1 MRVLLTFLPLFLSII
16 LLQLSSGAIGPLD
29 ALSGIKLGF
38 STPEIGL
45 HQTLIKRLEEE
56 GYSKDLLN
64 LRVEFEYANASSLDL
79 VVIADF
85 KGDNRLR
92 RAIQRWCVDAC
103 TENGWEIPFTQ
114 IALHNHSTTT
124 N

>member
-1 MRVLLTFLPLFLSII
+1 MSII

-79 VVIADF
+79 AVIADF
-85 KGDNRLR
+85 KGGVADLYNRLR

-103 TENGWEIPFTQ
+103 TENDWEIPFTQ
-114 IALHNHSTTT
+114 ITLHNHSTTT